1 MAPKSPNLTD
11 QATQV
16 VLAALD
22 KCDLGD
28 LDFSVTID
36 VPDTEEARL
45 EKAMSVVQEALQTLS
60 IDATVAIELHDR
72 LPLTKADAVI
82 EKALS
87 RQVHLLKTTEEQYV
101 LGVVLEPLKEMG
113 MTDTQK
119 DTYSALEVRQA
130 CHKFMEDYGTM
141 GLQHQVNVSGLVK
154 VVENTIT
161 RVDEVIDGEPVTAGT
176 WLMGLRIRDA
186 GLWKRV
192 KNGEITGLSIGGV
205 AQRTPLDLPQN

>member
-72 LPLTKADAVI
+72 PPLTKADAVI